1 MADSPVL
8 DRQSV
13 TRASRSVGFVALL
26 SRLSAQFRLSQ
37 DEVCVLDEL
46 GRQTRAH
53 GIRTEIWRGGRASRP
68 RIMVTGWAC
77 RQRIL
82 GDGRRQII
90 DFVLPG
96 DAVSDWA
103 QPCSRADAS
112 TMALTEVVT
121 ADATALVAAATS
133 SDRCH
138 SGLARLLREMAT
150 VETNRLHN
158 QIVRLGR
165 QTAYERMVHLM
176 LEFHSRLQAVGL
188 ASEDRFAMPLTQE
201 TLADSVGL
209 SVVHVNRTLM
219 QMRRDGLMH
228 LGLGKVKIVDLD
240 LMQAVADW
248 MPTDAEVSPTSSNVR
263 RESLRFDPGAG
274 ATA

>member
-1 MADSPVL
+1 MAVGSFL
-8 DRQSV
+8 DRQDT
-13 TRASRSVGFVALL
+13 TRVSRSAGFANLL
-26 SRLSAQFRLSQ
+26 SRLSAQFGLSPQ
-37 DEVCVLDEL
+37 DIRVLDEV

-53 GIRTEIWRGGRASRP
+53 GVRSQIWRGGEAARP

-77 RQRIL
+77 RQRLL

-103 QPCSRADAS
+103 QPGARADGS
-112 TMALTEVVT
+112 TLALTEVVT
-121 ADATALVAAATS
+121 ADATALMVA
-133 SDRCH
+133 
-138 SGLARLLREMAT
+138 SGSGSQSHAGLTRMLREMAT
-150 VETNRLHN
+150 METTRLHN

-165 QTAYERMVHLM
+165 QTAYERMAHLM
-176 LEFHSRLQAVGL
+176 LEFHARLQAVGL
-188 ASEDRFAMPLTQE
+188 ASDDKFAMPLTQE

-228 LGLGKVKIVDLD
+228 LGLGKVKIVDLA
-240 LMQAVADW
+240 LMRVVADW
-248 MPTDAEVSPTSSNVR
+248 VPTDPEAMI
-263 RESLRFDPGAG
+263 
-274 ATA
+274 